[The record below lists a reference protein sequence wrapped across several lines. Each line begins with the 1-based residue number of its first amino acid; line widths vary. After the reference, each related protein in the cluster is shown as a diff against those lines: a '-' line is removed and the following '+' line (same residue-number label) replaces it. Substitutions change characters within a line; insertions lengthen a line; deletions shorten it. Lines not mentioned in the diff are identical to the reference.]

1 MDEVRAY
8 ELYPGDIFSV
18 GLDVCMFN
26 SNLWTTPF
34 CIVGFD
40 RYKRKWWKIWK
51 PKWTYYVKIKFL
63 GYEVI

>member
-1 MDEVRAY
+1 MNEVRVY

-18 GLDVCMFN
+18 GLDVCTSN
-26 SNLWTTPF
+26 SSLWTTPF
-34 CIVGFD
+34 RIVGFD

-63 GYEVI
+63 VDEVI